1 MFRIIC
7 GMTVKSK
14 YNWLSRKVPDVF
26 SYAVK
31 PDWFTDD
38 IVRDEL
44 KAVDKIFDVNGMCL
58 IKENGLVIPPQ
69 WLCQGT
75 RQFLMMTQNKFLV
88 YDSTFFGTNVY
99 PFFCRWAEE
108 KGIDVTII
116 TSYLGEWKYKE
127 LRGICLNNGEYFN
140 NGSEMQDMIID
151 CRDVMLDDMMPD
163 GRIWARNLVS
173 NKDNEMVYTGDPYY
187 IETGIKVLS
196 DLV

>member
-7 GMTVKSK
+7 GMMVERT
-14 YNWLSRKVPDVF
+14 YDWLSQKILDNY
-26 SYAVK
+26 SYSVT
-31 PDWFTDD
+31 PDWFTDP

-44 KAVDKIFDVNGMCL
+44 MAVDKIFDVNGMCL

-75 RQFLMMTQNKFLV
+75 RQFLMMTRNKFLV

-99 PFFCRWAEE
+99 PFFFRWAEE

-173 NKDNEMVYTGDPYY
+173 NKDDEMVYTGDPYY
-187 IETGIKVLS
+187 IETGIKVPS
-196 DLV
+196 DLM

>member
-140 NGSEMQDMIID
+140 NGSEMQGMIID

-173 NKDNEMVYTGDPYY
+173 NKDDEMVYTGDPYY
-187 IETGIKVLS
+187 IETGIKVPS
-196 DLV
+196 DLM